1 MPLLLT
7 KGFFYWSVL
16 GVNWTAVRTDTQIF
30 LLPVKKKSMGVGR
43 KNAPQRLGQRLV
55 TLGINP
61 NTRNSEQKAG
71 FVERE
76 HVQSRVMGVRQLRRG
91 LFWQTCGY
99 RVKKE

>member
-1 MPLLLT
+1 
-7 KGFFYWSVL
+7 
-16 GVNWTAVRTDTQIF
+16 
-30 LLPVKKKSMGVGR
+30 MGVGR

-55 TLGINP
+55 TLGVNP